1 MTSPAVLMKA
11 WKIYPKKQLGQNFLT
26 DANMAAAIVAH
37 GGVAADDVVL
47 EIGAGLG
54 SLTLPLA
61 RQALKVIAVEKDH
74 RLVELLRTELTAAG
88 LDNVSLLEQD
98 ILKLDIPS
106 LAKTEKADLLVAGNV
121 PYNISSQILVQ
132 ILKARA
138 HIKKS
143 ILMFQKELAQRI
155 TASPGSK
162 SYGRLSVMV
171 QYCAKVRVLTEV
183 KAGLF
188 YPKPNIDS
196 LVLDIDFDPDAG
208 KQVRDETFFFD
219 VIKAAF
225 SKRRKT
231 LRNSLTGF
239 IPGFDGNVSA
249 KALEEAG
256 INPVRRAETLTVE
269 EFVCLSNHIHTSYC

>member
-1 MTSPAVLMKA
+1 
-11 WKIYPKKQLGQNFLT
+11 
-26 DANMAAAIVAH
+26 
-37 GGVAADDVVL
+37 
-47 EIGAGLG
+47 
-54 SLTLPLA
+54 
-61 RQALKVIAVEKDH
+61 
-74 RLVELLRTELTAAG
+74 
-88 LDNVSLLEQD
+88 
-98 ILKLDIPS
+98 
-106 LAKTEKADLLVAGNV
+106 
-121 PYNISSQILVQ
+121 
-132 ILKARA
+132 
-138 HIKKS
+138 
-143 ILMFQKELAQRI
+143 MFQKELAQRI

-208 KQVRDETFFFD
+208 KLVRDETFFFD

-239 IPGFDGNVSA
+239 IPEFDGKVSA

-256 INPVRRAETLTVE
+256 IDPVRRAETLTVE
-269 EFVCLSNHIHTSYC
+269 EFVRLSNHIFDAYL